1 MIRRFVVAVVVT
13 SLGTGG
19 WAQAQPAPWTRTE
32 TRADCSS
39 FATLRAPFFGET
51 HVHTAFSFDA
61 VSGGINSGPRDAYRF
76 AAGQSLALPAGTGA
90 RIVQLRRP
98 LDFAAVTDHSEFFGE
113 VQVCLVPGLPGYDST
128 DCQTFRA
135 AIPQTNQES
144 SPGVQLFGIRLTS
157 LTPTRF
163 DFCSGG
169 DCASQASLVWQDMQ
183 AAAEEFYDRSAACA
197 FTSFIAYEYTGNPS
211 VQNIHRN
218 VIFRNESVPAL
229 PISYF
234 EEPTPQGL
242 WAQLRAQCTEA
253 GSGCDA
259 LAIPHNSNLSN
270 GIMFLPENA
279 DASPLTASDAA
290 ERAAMEP
297 LVEVFQ
303 HKGDSECHPL
313 LSPGDELC
321 GFEKWTSDRI
331 GVPPGIFGP
340 FIPEGGSFVRNTLM
354 EGLAQEQQIGVN
366 PFRFG
371 LIGATDSHNATPG
384 LVNEQDFIT
393 SGHLGLR
400 DATPELQLVPL
411 GFGVVGGIEA
421 NGGGLAVV
429 WAEENSRDAL
439 FAAMRRRETYA
450 TSGTRP
456 IVRFFGGRIP
466 RGVCRQGRVVRSG
479 YESGVPMGG
488 EIGPVAQRPRFVVQ
502 ATRDPGA
509 PGFPGT
515 PLQRIQIIKGWVDAG
530 GTTHEKVFDI
540 AGDAQ
545 NGAVDDTNCT
555 TSGSGADELCAVW
568 VDSEFDRDQHAFYY
582 ARVLE
587 TPICR
592 WSTELCNANGV
603 DCSVPASIPPGF
615 AECCNPARPRTIQ
628 ERAWTSPIWY
638 RPEGIARVR
647 GKVSFG
653 DTPGS
658 DVLRL
663 KARIGTASSSF
674 DIAANDLTVRVSDDD
689 VIYEVTIPAG
699 TLQKKGNRYVY
710 SNPNGSLGGLKRA
723 ALTFSSRGEVRLALQ
738 TIPLDLSNADRS
750 DHMVHV
756 TVSIGDYVATHNRL
770 WIAVGERFVASRT

>member
-1 MIRRFVVAVVVT
+1 MIQRVVVMGLAT
-13 SLGTGG
+13 VLGAAAC
-19 WAQAQPAPWTRTE
+19 WANPAPWERTE
-32 TRADCSS
+32 TRAPCTS
-39 FATLRAPFFGET
+39 FSTLRAPYFGET
-51 HVHTAFSFDA
+51 HVHTEFSFDA
-61 VSGGINSGPRDAYRF
+61 VSGGINHGPRDAYRF
-76 AAGQSLALPAGTGA
+76 AAGQSLALPAGTGS
-90 RIVQLRRP
+90 RTVQLQRP

-135 AIPQTNQES
+135 AIPQTDQQS

-157 LTPTRF
+157 LTPSRF
-163 DFCSGG
+163 PFCSGG
-169 DCASQASLVWQDMQ
+169 DCAIQASLVWQDMQ
-183 AAAEEFYDRSAACA
+183 AAAEEFYDRSADCS
-197 FTSFIAYEYTGNPS
+197 FTSFVGYEYTGNPN

-242 WAQLRAQCTEA
+242 WAQLRSQCTDA
-253 GSGCDA
+253 GSGCDV

-279 DASPLTASDAA
+279 DSSPLTAGDAA

-297 LVEVFQ
+297 LVEVYQ

-313 LSPGDELC
+313 LSPGDEQC

-354 EGLAQEQQIGVN
+354 EGIAQEEQLGVN

-384 LVNEQDFIT
+384 LVDERDYGGA
-393 SGHLGLR
+393 GHLGLR
-400 DATPELQLVPL
+400 DSTPELQLVPL
-411 GFGVVGGIEA
+411 GFGVVGGVEA
-421 NGGGLAVV
+421 SGGGLAVM

-439 FAAMRRRETYA
+439 FAAMRRREVYA

-466 RGVCRQGRVVRSG
+466 SNVCRQGTVAQTG

-515 PLQRIQIIKGWVDAG
+515 PLQRVQIVKGWIDAG
-530 GTTHEKVFDI
+530 GAHEKVFDI
-540 AGDAQ
+540 AGSAL
-545 NGAVDDTNCT
+545 NGAVDDTTCL
-555 TSGSGADELCAVW
+555 TSGSGADELCEVW
-568 VDSEFDRDQHAFYY
+568 TDPEFDRDQRAFYY

-587 TPICR
+587 NPICR
-592 WSTELCNANGV
+592 WSTLLCNANGV
-603 DCSVPASIPPGF
+603 DCSAPGSIPPGF
-615 AECCNPARPRTIQ
+615 EECCDPARPRTVQ

-638 RPEGIARVR
+638 RPEGVARLR

-653 DTPGS
+653 AGS
-658 DVLRL
+658 GNDVLRL
-663 KARIGTASSSF
+663 KARLGAAAPSF
-674 DIAANDLTVRVSDDD
+674 DVTINDLTVRVTDDD
-689 VIYEVTIPAG
+689 LIYEVTIPAG
-699 TLQKKGNRYVY
+699 TLQPRGNRFVY
-710 SNPNGSLGGLKRA
+710 SDPNGGLNGLKA
-723 ALTFSSRGEVRLALQ
+723 ATVTFTKRGEVRLSLR
-738 TIPLDLSNADRS
+738 TVPLDLSNADRS

-756 TVSIGDYVATHNRL
+756 TISIGDYEATHNRL
-770 WIAVGERFVASRT
+770 WIATGQRFVASRT